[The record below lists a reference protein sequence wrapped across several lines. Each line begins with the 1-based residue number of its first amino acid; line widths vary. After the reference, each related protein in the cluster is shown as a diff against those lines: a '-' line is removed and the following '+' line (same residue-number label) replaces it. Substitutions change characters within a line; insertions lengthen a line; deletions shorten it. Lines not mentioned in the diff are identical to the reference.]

1 MYPVHRYDS
10 RHVSG
15 RGLTVALLM
24 VLPVLP
30 ILPSSGRAADKL
42 TELSAEIAKQ
52 PANAAL
58 LLRRAE
64 LHDQRGDFE
73 SALADLDLAA
83 ALPQG
88 TQPANVAAAE
98 LLYRQQQFA
107 AALERLDTA
116 LRIDASDPRA
126 LRAKGRTLVALRRLE
141 QAAAVQR
148 RLLAALPSP
157 EPDDYLELAQSLA
170 AGGRP
175 GKLAGLRVL
184 DTGIGRLGSVVSLQ
198 GPAIELELG
207 LRRWDA
213 AIRRVDSLAAASPRK
228 DIWLKRRGEILLQAG
243 RRGPARQAFLAAL
256 QALDSL
262 GPDMR
267 QAPGIQQL
275 AAELKQRARS
285 VQGGRPA
292 PRPISPRPPI
302 GTGG

>member
-1 MYPVHRYDS
+1 
-10 RHVSG
+10 VSG
-15 RGLTVALLM
+15 RGLTVALLT

-30 ILPSSGRAADKL
+30 GLGRTADKL

-52 PANAAL
+52 PGNAAL

-64 LHDQRGDFE
+64 IHDQRGDSE
-73 SALADLDLAA
+73 SAMADLDLAA

-88 TQPANVAAAE
+88 AQPANVAAAE

-126 LRAKGRTLVALRRLE
+126 LRAKGRTLVALRRME
-141 QAAAVQR
+141 QAAVIQR
-148 RLLAALPSP
+148 RLLAVLPSP

-175 GKLAGLRVL
+175 GKLAGLRIL
-184 DTGIGRLGSVVSLQ
+184 DSGIGRLGPVVSLQ
-198 GPAIELELG
+198 GPAIALELELK
-207 LRRWDA
+207 RWDA

-243 RRGPARQAFLAAL
+243 RRGQARQAFLAAL
-256 QALDSL
+256 LALDSL
-262 GPDMR
+262 GPEMR
-267 QAPGIQQL
+267 RAPGIQQL
-275 AAELKQRARS
+275 AAELKQQ
-285 VQGGRPA
+285 VQSAEGRRP
-292 PRPISPRPPI
+292 PRQPISPRPPTE
-302 GTGG
+302 TGG